1 MPASIYDIARS
12 LNLSAMTVSR
22 ALNQTDKSYVSPET
36 RRRVMQAAH
45 ELGYTPNRN
54 ARALVTKR
62 TNSISVW
69 IDHLHSS
76 VYAQIAEAC
85 RSQIQSAGYDV
96 TICEMGWHFQEPSKY
111 HRAEWAVDGV
121 IAVDPPGEN
130 ELEEYLKLLPGKPS
144 QRVNIGSGH
153 AVAWGG
159 DYVRVDLQKGTRA
172 AVAHL
177 IAQGCRRIAYA
188 VPSWIDKPGLG
199 NFDAFTNTMLA
210 AGLKPEYIPHSNWS
224 LPGIREAT
232 RNYIIANGAPDG
244 IFCHYDE
251 IAIASFR
258 AIRDLKLYVPLDIMI
273 IGCEG
278 NEFMAYFDPPL
289 STVAMPVEEMCNHAW
304 KLLQRRMLDPKAPAE
319 VVSLSY
325 EFQSRESSIRSAHHD
340 NNALPLTPES

>member
-1 MPASIYDIARS
+1 MAASIYDIARR

-22 ALNQTDKSYVSPET
+22 ALNQNEKSYVSPET
-36 RRRVMQAAH
+36 RHRVVQAAR

-54 ARALVTKR
+54 ARALVSKK
-62 TNSISVW
+62 TNAVSVW

-96 TICEMGWHFQEPSKY
+96 TICEMGWHFQEPGKY

-121 IAVDPPGEN
+121 IAVDAPAAV
-130 ELEEYLKLLPGKPS
+130 ELDEYLSLLPGKPLP
-144 QRVNIGSGH
+144 RVNIGSGH
-153 AVAWGG
+153 GVVWSG

-172 AVAHL
+172 AVEHL
-177 IAQGCRRIAYA
+177 VSSGCRRVAYA
-188 VPSWIDKPGLG
+188 VPSWIDRPGLG
-199 NFDAFTNTMLA
+199 NFDAYTQTMIA
-210 AGLKPEYIPHSNWS
+210 AGLTPEFIGLNDWS
-224 LPGIREAT
+224 LPGIRAAT
-232 RNYIIANGAPDG
+232 REYIINHGAPDG

-258 AIRDLKLYVPLDIMI
+258 AIRDLDLHVPRDVMI

-289 STVAMPVEEMCNHAW
+289 STIAMPVDEMCNRGWA
-304 KLLQRRMLDPKAPAE
+304 LLQRRMADTSVEAE
-319 VVSLSY
+319 AVQLSY
-325 EFQSRESSIRSAHHD
+325 SFQNRESSTRAGLRG
-340 NNALPLTPES
+340 NE